1 MDIQKD
7 LFKLNADTYKL
18 FNPTQFLNYIYEVNQ
33 ALLIK
38 SQTLIE
44 LSYSTNINRHD
55 LEAVLNEMI
64 KHYSVVYKS
73 RRFHHKSMIQMQIYQ
88 GRNKV
93 A

>member
-1 MDIQKD
+1 MNIQKD

-38 SQTLIE
+38 PQTLIE

-73 RRFHHKSMIQMQIYQ
+73 RRFVHKGMIQMQIYQ
-88 GRNKV
+88 GRGKV